1 MIKFF
6 IIKQRRIGCKQ
17 PKKIMEYVINDDY
30 KIRTDKRSY
39 QLISTKL
46 INKDVTKN
54 AIRERT
60 NNTIGYYARL
70 SQVIDAIFE
79 QEIRESEFKE
89 LKELFIYIESVKDEI
104 KNSIK
109 DISVQVARDLDDTDS
124 KNSLEKGDNTN
135 DSE

>member
-1 MIKFF
+1 
-6 IIKQRRIGCKQ
+6 
-17 PKKIMEYVINDDY
+17 MEYVINDDY
-30 KIRTDKRSY
+30 KIR
-39 QLISTKL
+39 
-46 INKDVTKN
+46 TKN